1 MYIDVNAL
9 DQEARRLACVM
20 ADLAMESVTLPQARS
35 PEQEGAEI
43 EERFSTELGAS
54 HARIAAAGSDEECI
68 LPSLLMA
75 MAGQV
80 AALAAEISLQSH
92 RDVAEVIRSVGVQ

>member
-9 DQEARRLACVM
+9 DQEARRLACLM
-20 ADLAMESVTLPQARS
+20 ADLAMECITLPQARS

-80 AALAAEISLQSH
+80 AALAAEISLQSD
-92 RDVAEVIRSVGVQ
+92 RDVVEVIHSIGVQ